1 MEAHLCDNIHVCTM
15 THKLTCFSFLP
26 FCPPPFS
33 HVQLS
38 FEQAAERVKSLKTK
52 PSNEVLLQLYGLYKQ
67 ATAGDNTASQP
78 WAVQL
83 EARAKWDAWTSF
95 KGQSK

>member
-1 MEAHLCDNIHVCTM
+1 M
-15 THKLTCFSFLP
+15 S
-26 FCPPPFS
+26 S
-33 HVQLS
+33 LS

-95 KGQSK
+95 KGKSQDEAKAEYIKLVETLVASD